1 MRYFPVVLLLA
12 LICFRAPAQEFG
24 GSPFSV
30 RWSQINTDTAR
41 IVFPEGMDSTAE
53 EIASLIGRLAAAN
66 PFSLGKKPGKINVVL
81 RNQTVISNGY
91 VGMGPF
97 RSEFYMNPPSNNF
110 DQGTT
115 DWATQLTIH
124 EYRHVHQYN
133 NFNNGASKWI
143 RAIFGQQGY
152 GVAVSAAIPNWF
164 YEGDAV
170 YQETRLS
177 EQGRGR
183 MPSFLKAYP
192 ALWSLNRKYNWMKLR
207 NGSLKDYV
215 PNHYDLG
222 YLLVSYGYEKFG
234 DAFWQNVTRDA
245 SAFKGVFY
253 PFQRAVKK
261 YSGENFTQFTQNAM
275 GYYRGLYRF
284 NEKTP
289 GTEQER
295 IKGSEK
301 VINEVYPQIVSP
313 DSLLFMKSTYSERPG
328 FYIRDKKGE
337 HLVRFRDISLDRQF
351 SYRNGQIVYAAYEKD
366 PRWQGVDY
374 SVIRVLDLATDVQRS
389 LRPRTRY
396 FTPDISGDGTRI
408 VVNEVLANGRS
419 ALVILDAG
427 SGNVVGQVRNDSIDY
442 FAGPRFLDNQQIVAA
457 IRTKSGRS
465 FIGLVNTVSGTIT
478 SLTTPSFSLVGD
490 ISVDSGKVYF
500 TGSEDLKDNIFSLDI
515 STGNLHRLRTQDLT
529 NYYARF
535 GFGQLSWSSFTAD
548 GFRVRQ
554 AAAAALTWEPVSQ
567 QEFARRRM
575 GKEIDKHLNEF
586 NVTES
591 LPGREFTVQKYA
603 ALSHPFNF
611 HSWRPDYEDPEFSF
625 SVFGNNVLN
634 TTDTRLYYLYNQND
648 RTHAAGGDLLYGGLF
663 PYIHLGSK
671 YTFNR
676 SRQIQRLRKEWDQ
689 WENDIGL
696 QIPLSWTGGRT
707 IRSLNLGT
715 DYSYR
720 IDFNKGLS
728 KVHFNTVR
736 FSYLDHF
743 IRWSHQVQMTRQD
756 IFPKWGFQAYFR
768 YAHSISYYDARQV
781 FSRMN
786 LFLPGL
792 APAHALVLSASL
804 QDNSGRDRPFSDQF
818 PWARGFDSPDSAKVW
833 GIRLNYHLPLFYPD
847 FGFANVFYLQRVRG
861 AVFYDYN
868 QARGQRARPTQ
879 NLKSTGAEIYLDTKW
894 WNEYP
899 LTFGLRG
906 GYLLSADPLSPNRK
920 IFFEFVLPVS
930 LIPR

>member
-1 MRYFPVVLLLA
+1 MRYFLVVLLLA
-12 LICFRAPAQEFG
+12 VICFRAPAQEFG
-24 GSPFSV
+24 GSPFSM
-30 RWSQINTDTAR
+30 RWRQVNTDTAR
-41 IVFPEGMDSTAE
+41 IIFPGGMDSTAE
-53 EIASLIGRLAAAN
+53 EVASLIHRLAAAN
-66 PFSLGKKPGKINVVL
+66 PFPLGKKQGKISVVL
-81 RNQTVISNGY
+81 RNQTVVSNGY

-97 RSEFYMNPPSNNF
+97 RSEFYLNPPSNNF

-115 DWATQLTIH
+115 NWATQLTIH

-133 NFNNGASKWI
+133 NFNNGVSKWI
-143 RAIFGQQGY
+143 RTIFGQQGY
-152 GVAVSAAIPNWF
+152 AVAVSAAIPNWF

-192 ALWSLNRKYNWMKLR
+192 ALWSANRKYNWMKLR

-234 DAFWQNVTRDA
+234 DAFWQRVTGDA
-245 SAFKGVFY
+245 SAYKGVFY

-275 GYYRGLYRF
+275 GYYRDLYGLD
-284 NEKTP
+284 EKKPKTNQEP
-289 GTEQER
+289 VHGLGT
-295 IKGSEK
+295 
-301 VINEVYPQIVSP
+301 VINEVYPQQVSP
-313 DSLLFMKSTYSERPG
+313 DSLLFVRSTYSQRPG
-328 FYIRDKKGE
+328 FFIRDRKGD
-337 HLVRFRDISLDRQF
+337 HLVRLRDISIDRQF

-374 SVIRVLDLATDVQRS
+374 SVIRVLDLATGVQRS
-389 LRPRTRY
+389 LQHKTRY
-396 FTPDISGDGTRI
+396 FTPDISLDGSRI
-408 VVNEVLANGRS
+408 VANEVLADGRS
-419 ALVILDAG
+419 ALVVLDAG
-427 SGNVVGQVRNDSIDY
+427 NGNIVGEVRNDSIKY
-442 FAGPRFLDNQQIVAA
+442 FASPKFLDNQQIVAA
-457 IRTKSGRS
+457 LRTKSGRS

-500 TGSEDLKDNIFSLDI
+500 TGSGGLKDNIFSLDI
-515 STGNLHRLRTQDLT
+515 SSGDLRRLRTQDLT
-529 NYYARF
+529 NYYAWF
-535 GFGQLSWSSFTAD
+535 GFRQLSWSSFTAD

-554 AAAAALTWEPVSQ
+554 AAAAALTWEPVTRY
-567 QEFARRRM
+567 EFESRSM
-575 GKEIDKHLNEF
+575 GKDTISHSDNIIIAGD
-586 NVTES
+586 
-591 LPGREFTVQKYA
+591 LPAGSYPVSKYPR
-603 ALSHPFNF
+603 LSQPFNF

-625 SVFGNNVLN
+625 SIFGNNVLN

-648 RTHAAGGDLLYGGLF
+648 RTHAVGGDLLYGGLF
-663 PYIHLGSK
+663 PYIHVGSK

-676 SRQIQRLRKEWDQ
+676 RRQVQRLRKEWDQ
-689 WENDIGL
+689 WENEIGL
-696 QIPLSWTGGRT
+696 QLPLSWTGGRT
-707 IRSLNLGT
+707 IRSLSLGT

-743 IRWSHQVQMTRQD
+743 IRWSHQVQTTRQD

-768 YAHSISYYDARQV
+768 YAHSISYYDARKV
-781 FSRMN
+781 FSRIN

-804 QDNSGRDRPFSDQF
+804 QDNAGHDRPFSDQF
-818 PWARGFDSPDSAKVW
+818 PWARGFNSPDSAKVW
-833 GIRLNYHLPLFYPD
+833 GVRLNYHLPLFYPD

-861 AVFYDYN
+861 AAFYDYN
-868 QARGQRARPTQ
+868 QAWGQSTYPTR
-879 NLKSTGAEIYLDTKW
+879 NLRSTGAEIYLDTKW